1 MGKRTAEHQLTQ
13 LNQHD
18 EDDSSDYQG
27 SSFQRANES
36 ELSRRVIKKPK
47 SRLRSANSNTSDS
60 APKPAFTGFGGL
72 GASSGNASAEGS
84 SGEQPAA
91 ASSFKGFSFGKSA
104 SSASEAKQP
113 SFGST
118 SFGSGSTAFGSGS
131 TGTFKFGSGQ
141 AAAKP
146 TVGTQPDTANKPA
159 ASGGFSFG
167 TQTKSGFTFGKTSAD
182 ASESAKPASSQDT
195 KPSGTSSFS
204 FPAFKPPTQA
214 PTLSTNKEPSN
225 ALPTSFKSG
234 FVPPGGAKPEET
246 KEASDDEFYRHIRGL
261 NVSIQNKINDAIAVN
276 AFVDLTPLLEQYVKH
291 WKQVTQDYP
300 TSKDTQ
306 GEAAESS
313 TKEPSMVAQQPA
325 QPPAQTTKPAQEPA
339 QISKPAD
346 PPKFSFGTSSAKPA
360 PNFSFGTSPSKPA
373 GGTTGGFSFSF
384 GKPAPEA
391 AKNDS
396 GEAKK
401 PFSFGFGDLA
411 EKKTSPAASTQKPA
425 FSFGFGKPAEAASK
439 PEDAKADASM
449 NDNDAQSNGGEEEEE
464 KSEPKEPTTA
474 GEEGETTVH
483 SARCKVYMWDGKEK
497 SYKDMGVGNLRVNT
511 WDSDG
516 GAKRARVL
524 CRQETTEKIT
534 LNASMFANMMVE
546 CTGKDKNVGLLAVVD
561 DKPTRY
567 MLRVKNTQEATELS
581 DALKK
586 VIASL

>member
-72 GASSGNASAEGS
+72 GASSDNASAEGS
-84 SGEQPAA
+84 SEEQPAA
-91 ASSFKGFSFGKSA
+91 ASSFKGFLFNDL
-104 SSASEAKQP
+104 SSDPLEGWQP
-113 SFGST
+113 TFGST
-118 SFGSGSTAFGSGS
+118 SFVNSFGI
-131 TGTFKFGSGQ
+131 TGTYKLGAGQ
-141 AAAKP
+141 AATKP
-146 TVGTQPDTANKPA
+146 TVGAKSDNTADKPA

-167 TQTKSGFTFGKTSAD
+167 AQTKPGFTFGKASTD
-182 ASESAKPASSQDT
+182 AESAKPASSQDT

-214 PTLSTNKEPSN
+214 PALSTDKTPSN
-225 ALPTSFKSG
+225 ALPASFKSG
-234 FVPPGGAKPEET
+234 FVPPGGAKPEAV

-261 NVSIQNKINDAIAVN
+261 NVSIQKKINDAIAVN
-276 AFVDLTPLLEQYVKH
+276 AFVDLTPLLEQYSKH

-300 TSKDTQ
+300 TSKGDQEKATK
-306 GEAAESS
+306 ESS
-313 TKEPSMVAQQPA
+313 VFSQQPA
-325 QPPAQTTKPAQEPA
+325 KPAQEPA
-339 QISKPAD
+339 QTAKPAQTTEPAPEPAQTSKPAD
-346 PPKFSFGTSSAKPA
+346 PPKFSFGASSSKPS
-360 PNFSFGTSPSKPA
+360 PFSFGASQPKPA
-373 GGTTGGFSFSF
+373 AGTAGGFSFSF
-384 GKPAPEA
+384 GKPASDA

-425 FSFGFGKPAEAASK
+425 FSFGFGKPAEAASQ
-439 PEDAKADASM
+439 PEDDKADASM
-449 NDNDAQSNGGEEEEE
+449 NDNDAQSNDGEEEEDS
-464 KSEPKEPTTA
+464 KPREPTTA

-483 SARCKVYMWDGKEK
+483 STRCKVYMWDSKAQ
-497 SYKDMGVGNLRVNT
+497 SYKDMGIGNLRVNT
-511 WDSDG
+511 WDGGD

-567 MLRVKNTQEATELS
+567 MLRVKGVQEATELS